1 MGGGTVVVLGNI
13 LGAVGSILFAI
24 SVYSKTKEGMV
35 KIQTWKKIVDI
46 VSCLVLKGFTG
57 AISSVVT
64 LTRNIFV
71 LKKWDSKWHTIFLIS
86 ITFIVNIPFVDS
98 FYSVLPCVASVGYT
112 LGMLIAKQPKHLKWS
127 MLITQIMWFVYH
139 LHILNYVT
147 AITTIM
153 LAINTVVSLVIPEK
167 SLKNR
172 SAESSQA
179 T

>member
-1 MGGGTVVVLGNI
+1 M
-13 LGAVGSILFAI
+13 
-24 SVYSKTKEGMV
+24 
-35 KIQTWKKIVDI
+35 
-46 VSCLVLKGFTG
+46 
-57 AISSVVT
+57 
-64 LTRNIFV
+64 
-71 LKKWDSKWHTIFLIS
+71 
-86 ITFIVNIPFVDS
+86 NIPFVDS
-98 FYSVLPCVASVGYT
+98 FYSVLPCAASVGYT

-147 AITTIM
+147 AITTIL

-172 SAESSQA
+172 SAESNQA